1 MTPNG
6 RPVCEFSVAVNR
18 VTGRSDGGD
27 RQEQTDWYRV
37 SCWSQLAERAQ
48 QMITKGRLVFVEG
61 RFTPRTYTDREGR
74 ERMSLDLSANDFQML
89 DPRRKSR
96 TCANHQRMLTT
107 ALNRARLMAM
117 LPYTAEHVRG
127 LMSPQA
133 RAMAGGPPPP
143 KPERPPYR
151 PVGEFRPAGG
161 PPRPAAPP
169 PVPAQPAAPANAPA
183 ESLSSS

>member
-1 MTPNG
+1 MASVSKIVIIGNVGRDPELRMTPNG

-74 ERMSLDLSANDFQML
+74 ERMSLDISANDFQML
-89 DPRRKSR
+89 DPRPDRSG
-96 TCANHQRMLTT
+96 T
-107 ALNRARLMAM
+107 A
-117 LPYTAEHVRG
+117 P
-127 LMSPQA
+127 SDS
-133 RAMAGGPPPP
+133 
-143 KPERPPYR
+143 
-151 PVGEFRPAGG
+151 
-161 PPRPAAPP
+161 
-169 PVPAQPAAPANAPA
+169 AQPAARAA
-183 ESLSSS
+183 EGEKFDPDEIPF